1 MFRTS
6 ARSIVAAALATI
18 AFVSSA
24 SAAASFFDGIFNN
37 ADWNLTVVTNAQ
49 GAGSTTQG
57 FQVLS
62 GGNPN
67 EYRRVRN
74 QLVVGTAG
82 NGAVIGLHM
91 NNTAFYTPSSQG
103 AITFINYSEDSIN
116 FLPAQAGN
124 GQGTGLVINQNG
136 INYILRNP
144 LLVMPASGFSTWNP
158 NNAPSILA
166 ADMWELTNTGILIS
180 TSNPDYSA
188 SGTIMQLGFWR
199 GNSANQNISTDCGI
213 DNWHVDIVP
222 TPGSLALLG
231 LGGLVAARR
240 RR

>member
-1 MFRTS
+1 
-6 ARSIVAAALATI
+6 
-18 AFVSSA
+18 
-24 SAAASFFDGIFNN
+24 
-37 ADWNLTVVTNAQ
+37 
-49 GAGSTTQG
+49 
-57 FQVLS
+57 
-62 GGNPN
+62 
-67 EYRRVRN
+67 
-74 QLVVGTAG
+74 
-82 NGAVIGLHM
+82 M

-116 FLPAQAGN
+116 FMPAQAGN

-144 LLVMPASGFSTWNP
+144 LLVMPAVGFTTWNP

-199 GNSANQNISTDCGI
+199 GNSANQNINTDCGI

-222 TPGSLALLG
+222 TPGSLALVG